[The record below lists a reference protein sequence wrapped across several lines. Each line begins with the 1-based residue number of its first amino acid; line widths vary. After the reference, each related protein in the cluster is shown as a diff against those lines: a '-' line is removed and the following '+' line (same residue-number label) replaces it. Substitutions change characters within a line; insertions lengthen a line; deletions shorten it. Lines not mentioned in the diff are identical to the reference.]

1 MSFCFNNREGNV
13 EIKRWWSGLSG
24 LCHLLDKAPLSE
36 LQSVRGDRISKMVV
50 GWKQTR
56 RRPGDGHGDWGGCTL
71 MWLEMPHKLES
82 YEEEGVRV
90 YPGKMHFSWMF
101 SVPECMRP
109 ARSNLCVSFEVLH
122 ENNEQ
127 TFYSRF
133 ETSKLN
139 ESCWEFKCIKD
150 GVCLRFFRIEFKFCL
165 FLVFIFICPAC
176 GS

>member
-1 MSFCFNNREGNV
+1 MWKSSVGGADSVICVICLTKLHFLSSSRWKET
-13 EIKRWWSGLSG
+13 ESPRWWWAGNRHNGGLGMAMATGEAKGS
-24 LCHLLDKAPLSE
+24 CS
-36 LQSVRGDRISKMVV
+36 
-50 GWKQTR
+50 
-56 RRPGDGHGDWGGCTL
+56 L

-82 YEEEGVRV
+82 YEEEGVRI

-109 ARSNLCVSFEVLH
+109 ARNNLCVSFEVLH

-139 ESCWEFKCIKD
+139 ESCWEFRCIKD
-150 GVCLRFFRIEFKFCL
+150 GVCLRFFRIEFKFFL